1 MRTEKGG
8 GVLAWGRKKLGRLA
22 ESRHICVAISEP
34 VVLKVEFTAGSR
46 DVWKS
51 RQLWKVLIIESR
63 SFLYA
68 VESH

>member
-8 GVLAWGRKKLGRLA
+8 GVLAWGRKKLGRLE
-22 ESRHICVAISEP
+22 ESRHICVSISEP
-34 VVLKVEFTAGSR
+34 VVLKVEFIAGSR